1 MASKQ
6 VVNEIKAL
14 RDEISRHNRLYY
26 EEAEPEISDRE
37 YDRLMA
43 RLMELEAEHPELLTP
58 DSPSQRVGGAPLAE
72 FQSVVHA
79 VPMLSIDNTYNFD
92 EVREWDARV
101 RRGLNP
107 GEPVTYVVELKVDG
121 VAVSLRYEEGR
132 FVLGAT
138 RGDGER
144 GDDITANLRT
154 VREIPL
160 VLQRPPPCPARGS
173 GRGLHDQSRSW
184 PGSTSCAGPKGE
196 KPFENPR
203 NSTAGSL
210 KLLDP
215 RICGQR
221 RLRFISH
228 GLGEAQGLH
237 ETSYEK
243 ITRKMK
249 EWGIPVSPLTR
260 TYDSIDQVIEH
271 AREWEHKRNTLDFQT
286 DGLVIKVDDL
296 GQRER
301 LGARSKSPR
310 WTIAFKYE
318 AEQAIT
324 KITHI
329 SVQVGKTGKLT
340 PVADLV
346 PVRLGGTTVKR
357 ATLHNAEEIA
367 RKDIRVGD
375 TVVIQKAGEIIPQVV
390 RVEHEGRDG
399 SEVPF
404 VFPTHC
410 PNCGAPVVRDP
421 EEVDYR
427 CSNPPSACTEQ
438 LKGRLRYFAHR
449 DAMDIDGL
457 GEKLI
462 EQLVSGGL
470 VRSLA
475 DLYRLD
481 VPTLADLERMGK
493 KSAENLVAAIE
504 GSKHRSLDRLIS
516 GLAIRHVGTRMAEVL
531 AGRYHTLETLRN
543 ASLAELEA
551 TPEVGPVVAA
561 ERSRLLP
568 EPREPPVARRPD
580 RRGGRARA
588 YKPPTAAGGK
598 LVFAGKT
605 FVLTG
610 TLPEAHPPRGRG
622 DHQDAGRKG
631 ERLRLQD
638 DQLRPRRRRGR
649 QQARQGPR
657 AGRPRHRRGR
667 VRADGGVSS
676 DMAPGGWM
684 TGRSLTREDPSRTDV
699 LPESSSAPHFEQNL
713 HRLEPVMVEKRGAAL
728 VAELRES

>member
-1 MASKQ
+1 MASKK
-6 VVNEIKAL
+6 VEHEIGKL
-14 RDEISRHNRLYY
+14 RDEINRHNRLYY
-26 EEAEPEISDRE
+26 LDAAPEISDRE

-43 RLMELEAEHPELLTP
+43 RLMELEAEHPELVSP
-58 DSPSQRVGGAPLAE
+58 VSPSQRVGGAPLAE
-72 FQSVVHA
+72 FASVAHA
-79 VPMLSIDNTYNFD
+79 VPMLSIDNTYNFE

-107 GEPVTYVVELKVDG
+107 GELVTYVVELKVDG

-154 VREIPL
+154 VRDIPL
-160 VLQRPPPCPARGS
+160 SLHGRPPALLEVRGEVFMTNSELARLNEL
-173 GRGLHDQSRSW
+173 RRAD
-184 PGSTSCAGPKGE
+184 GE

-203 NSTAGSL
+203 NSTAGTL
-210 KLLDP
+210 KLLDS
-215 RICGQR
+215 RICAGR

-228 GLGEAQGLH
+228 GLGEARGLQ
-237 ETSYEK
+237 EDSYQK
-243 ITRKMK
+243 ITQKMK
-249 EWGIPVSPLTR
+249 AWGVPVSDLTR
-260 TYDSIDQVIEH
+260 CYDSIDAVIEH

-286 DGLVIKVDDL
+286 DGLVIKIDDL
-296 GQRER
+296 NQRQR

-324 KITHI
+324 KIAHI
-329 SVQVGKTGKLT
+329 GVQVGKTGKLT

-346 PVRLGGTTVKR
+346 PVRLAGTTVKR
-357 ATLHNAEEIA
+357 ATLHNADEIA
-367 RKDIRVGD
+367 RKDIRIGD

-421 EEVDYR
+421 HEVDYR

-438 LKGRLRYFAHR
+438 LKGRLRYYAHR

-457 GEKLI
+457 GDKLI
-462 EQLVSGGL
+462 DQLVSGSL

-504 GSKHRSLDRLIS
+504 GSKHRTLDRFLA
-516 GLAIRHVGTRMAEVL
+516 GMAIRHVGTRMAEIL
-531 AGRYHTLETLRN
+531 AERYQTLDRLKS

-561 ERSRLLP
+561 SVHDFFQNPEHRRLLEDLAAVGVSP
-568 EPREPPVARRPD
+568 Q
-580 RRGGRARA
+580 A
-588 YKPPTAAGGK
+588 YKSPTTGGSQ

-610 TLPEAHPPRGRG
+610 TLPKRTRPEAEALIKQLGG
-622 DHQDAGRKG
+622 KVSGSVSKMTSFVLAGAEAGSKLDKARDLG
-631 ERLRLQD
+631 IAVIDEAEFERL
-638 DQLRPRRRRGR
+638 
-649 QQARQGPR
+649 
-657 AGRPRHRRGR
+657 AG
-667 VRADGGVSS
+667 
-676 DMAPGGWM
+676 
-684 TGRSLTREDPSRTDV
+684 
-699 LPESSSAPHFEQNL
+699 
-713 HRLEPVMVEKRGAAL
+713 VE
-728 VAELRES
+728 

>member
-1 MASKQ
+1 MATRSVEQ
-6 VVNEIKAL
+6 EIDRL
-14 RDEISRHNRLYY
+14 RAEIDRHNRLYY
-26 EEAEPEISDRE
+26 QDAAPEISDRE

-43 RLMELEAEHPELLTP
+43 RLMELEAAHPELATA
-58 DSPSQRVGGAPLAE
+58 DSPSHRVGGAPLSE
-72 FQSVVHA
+72 FATVTHA
-79 VPMLSIDNTYNFD
+79 VPMLSIDNTYSF
-92 EVREWDARV
+92 EEIREWDARV
-101 RRGLNP
+101 RRGLNA
-107 GEPVTYVVELKVDG
+107 GEPVHYVVELKVDG
-121 VAVSLRYEEGR
+121 VAVSLRYEHGK
-132 FVLGAT
+132 FVLGST

-160 VLQRPPPCPARGS
+160 SLHDHPPELLEARGEVFMTNS
-173 GRGLHDQSRSW
+173 ELARLNELRK
-184 PGSTSCAGPKGE
+184 AEGE
-196 KPFENPR
+196 RPFENPR

-215 RICGQR
+215 KICGQR

-228 GLGEAQGLH
+228 GLGDTRGVSER
-237 ETSYEK
+237 SYRK
-243 ITRKMK
+243 ITEKLK
-249 EWGIPVSPLTR
+249 AWGIPVSDHTGY
-260 TYDSIDQVIEH
+260 YDSIDKVIEH
-271 AREWEHKRNTLDFQT
+271 AQEWEHKRNALDYQT

-296 GQRER
+296 AQRER

-324 KITHI
+324 KIRHI
-329 SVQVGKTGKLT
+329 GVQVGKTGKLT
-340 PVADLV
+340 PVADLE

-357 ATLHNAEEIA
+357 ATLHNADEIA

-390 RVEHEGRDG
+390 RVEHDARDG

-427 CSNPPSACTEQ
+427 CSNPPSMCTEQ

-462 EQLVSGGL
+462 EQLVAGGL

-481 VPTLADLERMGK
+481 VPTLAELERMGK

-504 GSKHRSLDRLIS
+504 KSKHRTLDRLIT
-516 GLAIRHVGTRMAEVL
+516 GLAIRHVGTRMSEVL
-531 AGRYHTLETLRN
+531 AERYSTLEKLRN

-551 TPEVGPVVAA
+551 TPEVGPIVAA
-561 ERSRLLP
+561 SIHDFFQNPEHQQLLDDLKAVGVA
-568 EPREPPVARRPD
+568 PRPYQPA
-580 RRGGRARA
+580 ARA
-588 YKPPTAAGGK
+588 GAN

-610 TLPEAHPPRGRG
+610 TLPRRTRPEAEVIIKQLGG
-622 DHQDAGRKG
+622 KISGSVSKMTSYVLAGAEAGSKL
-631 ERLRLQD
+631 EK
-638 DQLRPRRRRGR
+638 
-649 QQARQGPR
+649 ARDLGIPVIDEAEFEKM
-657 AGRPRHRRGR
+657 AGVH
-667 VRADGGVSS
+667 
-676 DMAPGGWM
+676 
-684 TGRSLTREDPSRTDV
+684 
-699 LPESSSAPHFEQNL
+699 
-713 HRLEPVMVEKRGAAL
+713 
-728 VAELRES
+728 